1 MMIYKNVHVLDFS
14 SLYPNLIRQ
23 MRLSPENEYSVNFS
37 QDPNMN
43 LVIDKTEFN
52 EENGLL
58 DSYITELLDLR
69 KEYRQRGME
78 SEQLAVKIIANSVY
92 GLLSQKTAKFIL
104 GGTNIAATVTW
115 AGRTILQTLVKELP
129 KYDIEVVYGKT
140 DSIFVID
147 LKNREN
153 SGYEVLHIAQH
164 LVDQIVKNLTGF
176 ENRFITFDYEEFL
189 TKFLVVNK
197 NNYVK
202 LHKDNSRKMK
212 GASFYN
218 SKSSQFE
225 VDLMNH
231 ILDNLL
237 DGTIFYKRDVQL
249 LANKYMESRLK
260 KPLSYFAIKHK
271 PRQLAVNKWDNC
283 QYMREHDIDVQWGFY
298 HNAVVANGINNP
310 TGVLVFPLDYE
321 PESKYTI
328 NRNWV
333 QFTVDKVV
341 NKLNLK
347 DRELQ
352 TSLTKFFR

>member
-1 MMIYKNVHVLDFS
+1 MKIYESTHVLDFS
-14 SLYPNLIRQ
+14 SLYPNLIKQ
-23 MRLSPENEYSVNFS
+23 MRLSPEREYSINYTD
-37 QDPNMN
+37 DPNTN
-43 LVIDKTEFN
+43 LVIDKSEFN
-52 EENGLL
+52 EEHGLL
-58 DSYITELLDLR
+58 SSYITELLDLR
-69 KEYRQRGME
+69 KEYRKQGKE

-92 GLLSQKTAKFIL
+92 GLLSQKTAKFVL
-104 GGTNIAATVTW
+104 GGTHIASTVTYM
-115 AGRTILQTLVKELP
+115 GRTILQTLVKELP
-129 KYDIEVVYGKT
+129 KYEIKVVYGKT

-147 LKNREN
+147 LKNN
-153 SGYEVLHIAQH
+153 KSKTEVLEIAQS
-164 LVDQIVKNLTGF
+164 LVDEIVKDLTGF
-176 ENRFITFDYEEFL
+176 DNQFINFDYEEFL
-189 TKFLVVNK
+189 TKFLVLNK

-202 LHKDNSRKMK
+202 QYNDNNRKMK

-237 DGTIFYKRDVQL
+237 DGSVFYKRDVEL
-249 LANKYMESRLK
+249 LAIDYTNSKLISE
-260 KPLSYFAIKHK
+260 PLSYFAIKHK
-271 PRQLAVNKWDNC
+271 PRQLAINKWDNC

-298 HNAVVANGINNP
+298 HNAVVANGMNSP

>member
-1 MMIYKNVHVLDFS
+1 MMIYENVHVLDFS

-37 QDPNMN
+37 QDSNIN
-43 LVIDKTEFN
+43 LVIDKEEFN

-69 KEYRQRGME
+69 REYKQKGME

-92 GLLSQKTAKFIL
+92 GLLSQHSAKFIL

-115 AGRTILQTLVKELP
+115 AGRTLLQTLIKELP

-147 LKNREN
+147 LKGNN
-153 SGYEVLHIAQH
+153 SRIEVLETAQF
-164 LVDQIVKNLTGF
+164 LVDKIIKELTGF
-176 ENRFITFDYEEFL
+176 HNDYILFDYEEFL

-202 LHKDNSRKMK
+202 LHNDNSRKMK

-237 DGTIFYKRDVQL
+237 DGSVFYKRDVQL
-249 LANKYMESRLK
+249 LANKYMESQLS

-271 PRQLAVNKWDNC
+271 PRQLAINKWDNC
-283 QYMREHDIDVQWGFY
+283 QYMREHDIDIQWGFY
-298 HNAVVANGINNP
+298 HNAVIANGMSNP
-310 TGVLVFPLDYE
+310 SGVLVFPLDYE
-321 PESKYTI
+321 PESEYTI
-328 NRNWV
+328 NRQWV
-333 QFTVDKVV
+333 QFTVNKII

-352 TSLTKFFR
+352 TSLNKFFR

>member
-1 MMIYKNVHVLDFS
+1 MMIYENVHVLDFS

-23 MRLSPENEYSVNFS
+23 MRLSPENEYSVNFN
-37 QDPNMN
+37 QDTNIN
-43 LVIDKTEFN
+43 LVIDKKEFN

-69 KEYRQRGME
+69 REYRQKGME

-129 KYDIEVVYGKT
+129 KYDMEVVYGKT

-147 LKNREN
+147 LKGNN
-153 SGYEVLHIAQH
+153 SRTEVLETAQF
-164 LVDQIVKNLTGF
+164 LVNKIVKELTGF
-176 ENRFITFDYEEFL
+176 HNDYILFDYEEFL

-202 LHKDNSRKMK
+202 LHSDDSRKMK

-237 DGTIFYKRDVQL
+237 DGSVFYKRDVQL
-249 LANKYMESRLK
+249 LANKYMESRLN

-352 TSLTKFFR
+352 TSLTNYFR

>member
-1 MMIYKNVHVLDFS
+1 
-14 SLYPNLIRQ
+14 
-23 MRLSPENEYSVNFS
+23 MRLSPEHKYSNNYND
-37 QDPNMN
+37 DPNLN
-43 LVIDKTEFN
+43 LVIDKSEFTKTS
-52 EENGLL
+52 GLL
-58 DSYITELLDLR
+58 DTYITDLLELR
-69 KEYRQRGME
+69 KEYRNKNME
-78 SEQLAVKIIANSVY
+78 SEQLAVKIIVNSIY

-129 KYDIEVVYGKT
+129 KYDMEVVYGKT

-153 SGYEVLHIAQH
+153 SGYEVLRTAQH

-176 ENRFITFDYEEFL
+176 ENRFIIFDYEEFL

-237 DGTIFYKRDVQL
+237 DGTVFYKRDVQL
-249 LANKYMESRLK
+249 LANKYMESKLK
-260 KPLSYFAIKHK
+260 NPLSYFAIKHK
-271 PRQLAVNKWDNC
+271 PRQSTVNKWDNC
-283 QYMREHDIDVQWGFY
+283 QYMREHDIDIQWGFY

-328 NRNWV
+328 NRKWV

-341 NKLNLK
+341 NKLNLR

-352 TSLTKFFR
+352 TNLTKFFR

>member
-1 MMIYKNVHVLDFS
+1 MKIYENIHVLDFS
-14 SLYPNLIRQ
+14 ALYPNLIRQ
-23 MRLSPENEYSVNFS
+23 MHLSPENEYSVNFNE
-37 QDPNMN
+37 DVNMN
-43 LVIDKTEFN
+43 LVIPKKEFN

-69 KEYRQRGME
+69 KEYRNKGME

-115 AGRTILQTLVKELP
+115 TGRTILQTLVKELP
-129 KYDIEVVYGKT
+129 KYGMEVVYGKT

-147 LKNREN
+147 LKNKK
-153 SGYEVLHIAQH
+153 SKTEVLETAQH
-164 LVDQIVKNLTGF
+164 LVNQIVKDLTGF
-176 ENRFITFDYEEFL
+176 HNDYILFDYEEFL

-202 LHKDNSRKMK
+202 LHDDNSRKMK

-237 DGTIFYKRDVQL
+237 DGSVFYKRDVQL
-249 LANKYMESRLK
+249 LANKYMELQLK

-298 HNAVVANGINNP
+298 HNAVVANGMNNP
-310 TGVLVFPLDYE
+310 SGVLVFPLDYE

-328 NRNWV
+328 NRQWV

-341 NKLNLK
+341 NKLNLQ

-352 TSLTKFFR
+352 TTLTKFF